1 LQFLKW
7 GDRFTCALLLSL
19 AASAHLHGT
28 PCWLL
33 ACSTRWPMLHAG
45 NLHRNPSSSPRL
57 QVPNHRSGLQ
67 GIACCPPTVDLVA
80 VPVDSVIDPVDLAA
94 PAVDRTSRL
103 GAALMGGSGWHG
115 VGELGACGVRASP
128 VTASKCRGHGE
139 LAVGAAGRGAR
150 RPCGTCR
157 GRERQ
162 VSRRKRGG
170 GGCAWIHGSHL
181 WWIGGSAASGST
193 TSGSATQAVR
203 VDSGEQ
209 RGGGWGSVERRDCR
223 C

>member
-1 LQFLKW
+1 MDGAHPRIKIGIAISKV

-45 NLHRNPSSSPRL
+45 SLHRNPSSSPRL

-80 VPVDSVIDPVDLAA
+80 VTVDSVIGPVDLAA

-139 LAVGAAGRGAR
+139 LAAGAAGRGAR
-150 RPCGTCR
+150 GGERDVHVAHVAAGRGRCR
-157 GRERQ
+157 GESVAGVGAR
-162 VSRRKRGG
+162 
-170 GGCAWIHGSHL
+170 
-181 WWIGGSAASGST
+181 GST
-193 TSGSATQAVR
+193 
-203 VDSGEQ
+203 DHIY
-209 RGGGWGSVERRDCR
+209 GG
-223 C
+223 